1 MQIAMPNRLQ
11 EVLLAVAFMALAA
24 CQPDGAG
31 GATSAGAVDTAAD
44 VAAAAGAEGGDL
56 AAAGGL
62 ESDAAKASYIVGYR
76 FTASV
81 KSQFPVSVDEAAFK
95 AGVAASLA
103 GEPSLVPE
111 EEAQKAMTALEVAQ
125 REATEVSA
133 LANGREGAE
142 FLADNGAREGVVTT
156 PSGLQYE
163 VITEGDGAKPTESD
177 SVTTHYEG
185 KLLNG
190 EVFDS
195 SVARGEPASF
205 LLNRVIPGWTEA
217 LQLMSVGS
225 KYRLFIPPD
234 LAYGN
239 QGSPGAIPPQ
249 STLIFEVEL
258 LEIQGAQP
266 AE

>member
-11 EVLLAVAFMALAA
+11 EVVLAVALMALAA
-24 CQPDGAG
+24 CQPDSAG
-31 GATSAGAVDTAAD
+31 GASAGAAAEAETAA
-44 VAAAAGAEGGDL
+44 VAV
-56 AAAGGL
+56 AAGGDDAAVL
-62 ESDAAKASYIVGYR
+62 ESDAAKASYVVGYR
-76 FTASV
+76 FTAGV
-81 KSQFPVSVDEAAFK
+81 KSQFPVSIDEAAFK

-103 GEPSLVPE
+103 GEPSLVSE
-111 EEAQKAMTALEVAQ
+111 EESQKAMTSLEVAQ

-142 FLADNGAREGVVTT
+142 FLADNGVREGVVTT
-156 PSGLQYE
+156 ASGLQYE
-163 VITEGDGAKPTESD
+163 VMTEGDGAKPTASD
-177 SVTTHYEG
+177 TVTTHYEG

-205 LLNRVIPGWTEA
+205 PLNRVIPGWTEA

-258 LEIQGAQP
+258 LEIQAPQP